1 MDAEKSVFIATQA
14 YVPDSAAAGQYMA
27 EVAEA
32 MAGRGWRVTV
42 VAPERGYNEPGR
54 RTTGAEECPAGLSI
68 HRVGGPPVQKE
79 NLSGRLCSMI
89 VFSLRA
95 AMQALFHRRPCGM
108 LVSSSPPMLP
118 VFMMTIARL
127 RRIPLVYWVMD
138 LNPDQAI
145 ESGMVSANA
154 WSTRML
160 AASQRWVLGHAAVV
174 IVLDRF
180 MENRVRKY
188 AKHPRRLE
196 VLPLW
201 PLEKAGNREESAAI
215 RERHGWSNHF
225 VVMYSGNHSPVHPLD
240 TMLDAARNLR
250 NDARFKFVFVGG
262 GLAKAAI
269 EQTKVRENLEHVI
282 VLASQPLGE
291 LHAMLGAADVQIV
304 SMGEK
309 MSGCVHPSK
318 VYNILT
324 AGRPFVLLGSPSNS
338 VSDLLERHGCGWR
351 IAHGDSDGFVRML
364 CRLASAEGHRELE
377 EKRLAAARVYCDDGA
392 VEAAR
397 NEWLDV
403 VLSAMGGTGS

>member
-1 MDAEKSVFIATQA
+1 MNAEKSVFLATQA
-14 YVPDSAAAGQYMA
+14 YMPDSAAAGQYMA
-27 EVAEA
+27 EIAEA

-42 VAPERGYNEPGR
+42 VAPERGYNEPGH

-68 HRVGGPPVQKE
+68 RRLGGPAVRKE

-89 VFSLRA
+89 VFSFRA
-95 AMQALFHRRPCGM
+95 AMRALFFRKPFGM
-108 LVSSSPPMLP
+108 LVGTSPPILP
-118 VFMMTIARL
+118 GFLMAIARL

-145 ESGMVSANA
+145 ESGMVSART
-154 WSTRML
+154 WSARVL
-160 AASQRWVLGHAAVV
+160 AASQRWVMGHASVV

-180 MENRVRKY
+180 MEKRVRKY
-188 AKHPRRLE
+188 ASHPRKLE

-201 PLEKAGNREESAAI
+201 PLGKAGSREESAAF

-240 TMLDAARNLR
+240 TMLNAARSLR
-250 NDARFKFVFVGG
+250 DDARFRFVFVGG
-262 GLAKAAI
+262 GVAKTAI
-269 EQTKVRENLEHVI
+269 EQAKVRENLEHVI
-282 VLASQPLGE
+282 LLPSQPLGE
-291 LHAMLGAADVQIV
+291 LHAMLGAADVQVV
-304 SMGEK
+304 SMGER

-338 VSDLLERHGCGWR
+338 VSDLLDRHGCGWR
-351 IAHGDSDGFVRML
+351 IEHGDSDGFVRLL
-364 CRLASAEGHRELE
+364 CRLASAEGGRELE
-377 EKRLAAARVYCDDGA
+377 EKCQAAAEVYRDGGA

-397 NEWLDV
+397 NEWLEV
-403 VLSAMGGTGS
+403 VLSAMEGKGS